1 MINLLPPQE
10 KENIQGEKKLRMI
23 LNSGIL
29 FLVFLISFSLILLAI
44 KIIISSQVEIQSII
58 LERGES
64 EFQKSQIKEFQKII
78 DSSNETISELN
89 SFYRRE
95 IDFTYILEEI
105 SRTLPEKTH
114 LINIFFSSQTDKDGE
129 RILNCNLSG
138 FSSTREILLQFK
150 KNLENEDNFKEV
162 YFPPSNWIAPNDI
175 NFSINFKIIH

>member
-10 KENIQGEKKLRMI
+10 KENIQEEKKLRMI

-29 FLVFLISFSLILLAI
+29 FLAFLISFSLILLTI
-44 KIIISSQVEIQSII
+44 KIIISSQVEIQSIV

-78 DSSNETISELN
+78 DSSNKTIFQLN
-89 SFYRRE
+89 SFYQRE
-95 IDFTYILEEI
+95 FDFTSILEEI

-114 LINIFFSSQTDKDGE
+114 LTNIFFSSQIDKDGE
-129 RILNCNLSG
+129 KVLNCNLSG
-138 FSSTREILLQFK
+138 FSPTREILLQFK
-150 KNLENEDNFKEV
+150 KNLENEDNFKEI